1 MFQSVQSFLAYLLA
15 LLVVYACLRVFRP
28 AFLRDAGR
36 ELRRQFGTFGCV
48 FLFCTVSLLAGYAV
62 SKAPLRSPPS
72 PQMIPEWFTAL
83 GYDPADTDGDGIP
96 DCWERWTRTN
106 RSEADDGLD
115 PDGDGVDNFGEYWH
129 QCDPMMAD
137 TDGDGYS
144 DYVEITGRAVGK
156 TWYDPIVPASY
167 IHDDPDC
174 DTNGVP
180 DRWEGTGYVYGFTD
194 ANHDG
199 FPDGLTFPTAGD
211 GNFDIEVSVTTT
223 RSALLSWGEGTS
235 KGIVLPPCDG
245 QVVRV
250 RLEKAEETNI
260 RLVCGL
266 PDDGADGLWKAR
278 YSVGWASERDQQ
290 TEGNR
295 ILLGDGTVI
304 DIDGGGAVS
313 FRGEVV
319 SVPTRGGGSY
329 SPDPIPLR
337 MKWIHIDC
345 FDGVCWEHDSGGYS
359 AVAIFTNVAPPFA
372 WYVDGNPVQGVTSDT
387 LDGWDIIGNWLGWD
401 WAEIRCVAT
410 NGPQHEAILVENW
423 NYVSVGHC
431 PPGATNFYPITSL
444 PGYDVIAEHE
454 PDYESTP
461 NQCGPNCPETETLDI
476 WAGFAHGGEKPCE
489 RNFETIPTGDAKDD
503 ETSHC
508 HAIDWSDGLEID
520 LEEYLPAWLLEF
532 RDGFHYC
539 VNGTDIVGTTVAAGK
554 KPKDLLPTIY
564 HVEIRNDANTT
575 LDRLWIVVLNPDTRT
590 VFNTW
595 ANHNSTNA
603 TWLANLPPPPN
614 KLIVNGGN
622 ALLPT
627 SASANWNAPERFP
640 TNSYMHPKAV
650 FELRSNPIPGGHGHQ
665 ATYDAQGNI
674 ITAGIKAGT
683 ADFASPSRKYMLMR
697 LDDHRVTDVKPYI
710 QALQLDGNPVLP
722 IDSSGNI
729 SAFWT
734 RNLTRPPLRV
744 GPFTQQYL
752 QRRPT
757 TPTGVLNIP

>member
-48 FLFCTVSLLAGYAV
+48 FLFCTVSLLAGRVV
-62 SKAPLRSPPS
+62 SKNILRSPPS

-144 DYVEITGRAVGK
+144 DYVEIAGKAVGK

-211 GNFDIEVSVTTT
+211 GNFDIEVTVTTT
-223 RSALLSWGEGTS
+223 RSALLSWGEGVAN
-235 KGIVLPPCDG
+235 GIVLPPCDG

-260 RLVCGL
+260 RIVCGL
-266 PDDGADGLWKAR
+266 PNDGTDGLWKAR
-278 YSVGWASERDQQ
+278 YSVGWASGRDQQ

-295 ILLGDGTVI
+295 IQLGDGTVI

-329 SPDPIPLR
+329 PPDPIPLR
-337 MKWIHIDC
+337 LKWIHIDC
-345 FDGVCWEHDSGGYS
+345 IDGVCWEHDSGGYS
-359 AVAIFTNVAPPFA
+359 AVAIYTNAAPPFA
-372 WYVDGNPVQGVTSDT
+372 WCVDGNPVQGVTGDT
-387 LDGWDIIGNWLGWD
+387 LGGWDIIDNWLGWD

-410 NGPQHEAILVENW
+410 NGPQHEAILVEDW

-444 PGYDVIAEHE
+444 PRYDVMNNHA
-454 PDYESTP
+454 PDKTDPTP
-461 NQCGPNCPETETLDI
+461 NQYGPNCPETETLDI

-489 RNFETIPTGDAKDD
+489 RNFETIPTGNAKDD

-520 LEEYLPAWLLEF
+520 LEDYLPSWLLDHKDQIKF
-532 RDGFHYC
+532 F
-539 VNGTDIVGTTVAAGK
+539 VIVLDIDNRCMV
-554 KPKDLLPTIY
+554 
-564 HVEIRNDANTT
+564 
-575 LDRLWIVVLNPDTRT
+575 
-590 VFNTW
+590 
-595 ANHNSTNA
+595 
-603 TWLANLPPPPN
+603 
-614 KLIVNGGN
+614 
-622 ALLPT
+622 
-627 SASANWNAPERFP
+627 
-640 TNSYMHPKAV
+640 
-650 FELRSNPIPGGHGHQ
+650 
-665 ATYDAQGNI
+665 
-674 ITAGIKAGT
+674 
-683 ADFASPSRKYMLMR
+683 
-697 LDDHRVTDVKPYI
+697 
-710 QALQLDGNPVLP
+710 
-722 IDSSGNI
+722 
-729 SAFWT
+729 
-734 RNLTRPPLRV
+734 
-744 GPFTQQYL
+744 
-752 QRRPT
+752 
-757 TPTGVLNIP
+757 